1 MHQLTKDILFLVE
14 FGGELNPE
22 KLDKLVDKAMELAY
36 YDGYSNGAGDQ
47 IDTYDR
53 T

>member
-22 KLDKLVDKAMELAY
+22 KLDKLVDKALQSAY
-36 YDGYSNGAGDQ
+36 YGYYRQGDTYEIYSNLG
-47 IDTYDR
+47 
-53 T
+53 